1 MQEIKTV
8 ILLFSGIFVYP
19 YVIDAMCAEMWK
31 NVEKHSIYVYLL
43 IYLFIYIYI
52 NIYLFIYS
60 SINIYIYT
68 CIHINVFLT
77 KSGRALNV
85 CFHHAF
91 FEPLFGHNVH

>member
-43 IYLFIYIYI
+43 IYLFIYIYKYLF
-52 NIYLFIYS
+52 IYLFINQY
-60 SINIYIYT
+60 IYIYMHT
-68 CIHINVFLT
+68 H
-77 KSGRALNV
+77 
-85 CFHHAF
+85 
-91 FEPLFGHNVH
+91 